1 MASILSVDKV
11 REYISDYP
19 EKNLLLDDKEFSD
32 TFIELCMDLAIS
44 EYNSMTPKTGM
55 TDASFPSKSLLMMGT
70 LWQMFLGR
78 SALMARNHLTYS
90 DGGLQIPIEEK
101 YELYASLANSFGN
114 QFTTTAAKLKASLNM
129 ESGWGSVSSDEA
141 MFPIW

>member
-1 MASILSVDKV
+1 
-11 REYISDYP
+11 
-19 EKNLLLDDKEFSD
+19 
-32 TFIELCMDLAIS
+32 
-44 EYNSMTPKTGM
+44 
-55 TDASFPSKSLLMMGT
+55 
-70 LWQMFLGR
+70 
-78 SALMARNHLTYS
+78 MARNHLSYS